1 MCVCVCVH
9 AYASAG
15 VHVCV
20 RAFVLSSRW
29 VQPPPATC
37 ICLLHLRAETHMCVC
52 VCIHAYASAGVHVC
66 VRAFVLSSRWVQPPP
81 ATCICLLHLRAE
93 THMCVCVCVCIH
105 AYASAG
111 VHVCVRAFV
120 HENITELQLP
130 QNVEPQFPG
139 LRTALRP
146 RYYSVTQCTG
156 HISANARSHQL
167 HRGDRECGYYMS

>member
-1 MCVCVCVH
+1 MRESATIIFKVGSASSCYVHMSSSPAARDPYVCVCVCV
-9 AYASAG
+9 
-15 VHVCV
+15 C
-20 RAFVLSSRW
+20 
-29 VQPPPATC
+29 PC
-37 ICLLHLRAETHMCVC
+37 ICECRRACVC
-52 VCIHAYASAGVHVC
+52 A
-66 VRAFVLSSRWVQPPP
+66 
-81 ATCICLLHLRAE
+81 CICIIFKVGSASSCYV
-93 THMCVCVCVCIH
+93 HMSSSPASRDPYVCVCVCIH

-120 HENITELQLP
+120 HENNTELQFP
-130 QNVEPQFPG
+130 QNIEPQFPG